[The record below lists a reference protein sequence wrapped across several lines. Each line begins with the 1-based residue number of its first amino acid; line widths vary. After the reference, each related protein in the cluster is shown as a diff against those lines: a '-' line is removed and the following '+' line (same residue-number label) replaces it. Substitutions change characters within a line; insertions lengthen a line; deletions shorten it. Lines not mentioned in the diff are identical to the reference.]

1 MLTKHPY
8 GMTDEETKIVLG
20 KYMPIFEHLTSIPGT
35 EYRKLWEMLD
45 ANESLDASDSASI
58 VYNWLREHNVLACIC
73 AELDWDML
81 SERWC
86 INYDGSCLHDGL
98 DQPIYDFIESALEV
112 SANSKL
118 RYEEW
123 GVNELQEYLDS
134 KIEMISDNEKMK
146 QVKIGDIVFNID
158 RNGRYFINTNPAS
171 DNHPI
176 PEGGA
181 WSDDS
186 GCTPRALSKRRAV
199 HIVYGDDPFKGNPF
213 YK

>member
-8 GMTDEETKIVLG
+8 GLTEKVTRLMVG
-20 KYMPIFEHLTSIPGT
+20 KYLRVFEYLISIPGP

-45 ANESLDASDSASI
+45 ASESAST
-58 VYNWLREHNVLACIC
+58 VYNWLREHNVPASIC

-81 SERWC
+81 SEWWC
-86 INYDGSCLHDGL
+86 INYDGSRLHDGL

-118 RYEEW
+118 KYEEW

-134 KIEMISDNEKMK
+134 KIEVVTPENASIK
-146 QVKIGDIVFNID
+146 QVKIGDTIFNVD
-158 RNGRYFINTNPAS
+158 VNGRYFINTNPAS
-171 DNHPI
+171 DNHLI
-176 PEGGA
+176 PEEGA

-199 HIVYGDDPFKGNPF
+199 HYVYGDDPFKGNPF

>member
-8 GMTDEETKIVLG
+8 GLSDGVTSLLVG
-20 KYMPIFEHLTSIPGT
+20 KYLTVFEYLISIPGS

-45 ANESLDASDSASI
+45 ASESLDAGESAST
-58 VYNWLREHNVLACIC
+58 VYNWLREHNVPASIC

-81 SERWC
+81 SEWWC
-86 INYDGSCLHDGL
+86 INYDGSRLHDGL

-134 KIEMISDNEKMK
+134 KIEVISGNEKMK
-146 QVKIGDIVFNID
+146 QVKIGDTVFNVD
-158 RNGRYFINTNPAS
+158 CNGKYFINTSPTS
-171 DNHPI
+171 DDHPI
-176 PEGGA
+176 PEEGP
-181 WSDDS
+181 WSDI

-199 HIVYGDDPFKGNPF
+199 RYVYGDDPFKNNPF